1 MKEREQMGEQRK
13 WKIFERRKEL
23 KKWKEREVMRRRD
36 SSDLRD
42 LESGKRTKD
51 AGLAPRTPL
60 LHEKLLGIHVQLY
73 CWEKERKKIYT
84 HTHASLLFCWINFD
98 GDGSG
103 SGDVQLVIVVL
114 NNFIGCCSAF
124 TDKDSFPCPTWIQ
137 LSVPRETKKD
147 IYVVVL
153 YFFLKILKYN
163 KIDIL

>member
-1 MKEREQMGEQRK
+1 MGEQRK

-23 KKWKEREVMRRRD
+23 KKWKEKEVMRRRD

-51 AGLAPRTPL
+51 AGLAQRTLL

-73 CWEKERKKIYT
+73 CWEKERKKNT
-84 HTHASLLFCWINFD
+84 HTLTHASLLFCWLNFD

-114 NNFIGCCSAF
+114 NNFIGFCSAF
-124 TDKDSFPCPTWIQ
+124 TDKDSF
-137 LSVPRETKKD
+137 SH
-147 IYVVVL
+147 VL
-153 YFFLKILKYN
+153 HGFNFQYLEKQKRIAF
-163 KIDIL
+163 